1 MHEDGQMMFEE
12 NIETATNYVLIAVE
26 DFMFTVLS
34 PYAIHCVPGIEKMD
48 RKGILRHRVY
58 RHAKRRVITLARSVN
73 NNITICV
80 LDNVIYIMCYFPGY
94 CVPLTLTP

>member
-1 MHEDGQMMFEE
+1 
-12 NIETATNYVLIAVE
+12 
-26 DFMFTVLS
+26 
-34 PYAIHCVPGIEKMD
+34 MD
-48 RKGILRHRVY
+48 MKGILRHRVY

-80 LDNVIYIMCYFPGY
+80 PDNVIYIMCYFPGY